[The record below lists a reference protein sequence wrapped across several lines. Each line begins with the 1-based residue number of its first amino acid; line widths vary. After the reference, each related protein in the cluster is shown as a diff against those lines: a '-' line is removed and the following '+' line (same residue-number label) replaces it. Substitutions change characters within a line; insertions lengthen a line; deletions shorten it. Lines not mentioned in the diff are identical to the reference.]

1 MNTPP
6 LLPRLV
12 AVLLLGSA
20 CVAASAQSDLDAK
33 AAILDGIDAYRANT
47 GAADSLFALGTT
59 HSELAAVAEYN
70 LGRAFVQSGDT
81 ARAQSAFRKAIG
93 STEDRALKS
102 SAWHNLGNLSLQQ
115 SELSPAIQAYK
126 QALRENPEN
135 EEARYNLAYA
145 MRLAQQQQ
153 DQNQDQQQ
161 DQDQQDQNQDQQQ
174 DQDQDQDQQDQNQD
188 DQQNQ
193 DQQDQD
199 SEQQQDEQQ
208 GDGEQQQDEQQ
219 GQDGEQQQDE
229 QQGDQ
234 QQESEAEDGEGQQ
247 GEQPQQ
253 QPVEGQIS
261 PEDMERILESLER
274 NEAAIQA
281 KLQQQ
286 RNGGERRTIEK
297 DW

>member
-33 AAILDGIDAYRANT
+33 AAIIDGIDAYRANT

-161 DQDQQDQNQDQQQ
+161 DQDGDQNQDQQQDQNGDQNQDQQQDQNGDQNQDQQQ
-174 DQDQDQDQQDQNQD
+174 DQDGEQNEDEQQSEDG
-188 DQQNQ
+188 
-193 DQQDQD
+193 
-199 SEQQQDEQQ
+199 EQQQDEQQ
-208 GDGEQQQDEQQ
+208 GDGEQDQQE
-219 GQDGEQQQDE
+219 GE
-229 QQGDQ
+229 

>member
-6 LLPRLV
+6 LLSRLV

-33 AAILDGIDAYRANT
+33 AAIIDGFDAYRANT
-47 GAADSLFALGTT
+47 GDADSLFALSTN

-153 DQNQDQQQ
+153 DQNQDQQ
-161 DQDQQDQNQDQQQ
+161 
-174 DQDQDQDQQDQNQD
+174 QDQDQQDQNQD

>member
-161 DQDQQDQNQDQQQ
+161 DQDQ
-174 DQDQDQDQQDQNQD
+174 DQQDQNQD

>member
-33 AAILDGIDAYRANT
+33 AAIIDGIDAYRANT

-161 DQDQQDQNQDQQQ
+161 DQDGEQNQDEQQSE
-174 DQDQDQDQQDQNQD
+174 DG
-188 DQQNQ
+188 
-193 DQQDQD
+193 
-199 SEQQQDEQQ
+199 EQQQDEQQ
-208 GDGEQQQDEQQ
+208 GDGEQDQQE
-219 GQDGEQQQDE
+219 GE
-229 QQGDQ
+229 